1 MTTII
6 ALQRKVEN
14 LERELA
20 ALRSRVADSEGV
32 YVLSD
37 VERSEVRKGLTD
49 RLATD
54 EEVEAVL
61 SKYGLRGTL

>member
-1 MTTII
+1 MTTIV

-20 ALRSRVADSEGV
+20 ALRSRVVENEGV

-37 VERSEVRKGLTD
+37 VERREVKKGLSD
-49 RLATD
+49 RFATD
-54 EEVEAVL
+54 EEVNVVL
-61 SKYGLRGTL
+61 SKYGLQDTL